1 MSQVSGPGRG
11 PRRLLPATGGLIL
24 AVLTLAA
31 CRSSGGAAGAGPED
45 GWRLPARWA
54 ADPQAVVPT
63 VPPGEVPP
71 VRHGLAEPP
80 PRTPGAM
87 RIASYNVLNLFDPF
101 DDPDLSDRWDDLPMA
116 TDARRC
122 RNLAAMIRR
131 VDADVLA
138 LQEVESLECLHWF
151 RDTFLADMGYDHVAS
166 VDVGYY
172 RGVECSVLSRIP
184 ITGVEAWPN
193 QSLEGVDRSGPGFT
207 ERPADAAEPATY
219 QRSPMRVDLRHPDGY
234 ELTLF
239 VLHHKSGRDFGWMR
253 EMEALRTIEKLETI
267 MTAEPDRNLIVL
279 GDFNAAPWDRSLRLY
294 LEAGLVDPLA
304 HRAMPLD
311 RDDPTGR
318 PFKTHD
324 SGRVIDY
331 VLLSPAAMGEYVRR
345 SAHVVGKPYDPE
357 YDWRNDPE
365 PAWFASDHHPV
376 VIDLRPKDRP

>member
-1 MSQVSGPGRG
+1 MRLVSGPLPRFRG
-11 PRRLLPATGGLIL
+11 TVTVAVGMLMLLLP
-24 AVLTLAA
+24 LAA
-31 CRSSGGAAGAGPED
+31 CRTSGGVAPPTGDA
-45 GWRLPARWA
+45 WTLPARWSAHPEA
-54 ADPQAVVPT
+54 AVPAVPAAAL
-63 VPPGEVPP
+63 PP
-71 VRHGLAEPP
+71 VRHGLESPP
-80 PRTPGAM
+80 PPPPGGL
-87 RIASYNVLNLFDPF
+87 RIATYNVLNLFDPF
-101 DDPDLSDRWDDLPMA
+101 DDPDLGGQWDDLPLA
-116 TDARRC
+116 TDERRC

-131 VDADVLA
+131 IDADVLA

-166 VDVGYY
+166 VDVGYH

-184 ITGVEAWPN
+184 ITGVQVWPN

-207 ERPADAAEPATY
+207 PRPADAAAPVTY

-253 EMEALRTIEKLETI
+253 EMEALGTIAKLEAI
-267 MTAEPDRNLIVL
+267 MTAEPDRNLLVL

-311 RDDPTGR
+311 REDPTGR

-331 VLLSPAAMGEYVRR
+331 VLLSPAAWGEYVRR

-357 YDWRNDPE
+357 YDWRNDPQ

-376 VIDLRPKDRP
+376 VVDLRPVEGP